1 MLFKLSYLN
10 SNFAPTLGYLNPAL
24 NNTAQERRCTTNW
37 KIRVRT
43 GCAASWSIVF
53 FRPKFRP
60 KRSVSQATLYFT
72 AKPSFSSLFLNFYL
86 CVLAAGQFS
95 LPQDKRQLYEFDVRV
110 PFMIRGPGL
119 KPKQTSQVSVRSNL
133 LQRINA
139 YLVSSLVLPVR
150 LICFRY
156 IRELKQRRRRR
167 QRERQKTK
175 QQLHQ
180 VWRFFVH
187 FFAVIAW
194 LQRETASFH
203 VFGGREHKTS
213 TFFPELRYKLSL
225 EFNSR
230 KICQHLT
237 NWTRWNKRDK
247 FGLSS
252 LVINIQRTL
261 SLWKPLY
268 NWRLV

>member
-1 MLFKLSYLN
+1 M
-10 SNFAPTLGYLNPAL
+10 
-24 NNTAQERRCTTNW
+24 
-37 KIRVRT
+37 
-43 GCAASWSIVF
+43 
-53 FRPKFRP
+53 
-60 KRSVSQATLYFT
+60 
-72 AKPSFSSLFLNFYL
+72 
-86 CVLAAGQFS
+86 
-95 LPQDKRQLYEFDVRV
+95 

-156 IRELKQRRRRR
+156 IRELKQRPRRR

-180 VWRFFVH
+180 VSRFFVH
-187 FFAVIAW
+187 FLPSLHDYDVKLPHF
-194 LQRETASFH
+194 TF
-203 VFGGREHKTS
+203 FGGREHKTS
-213 TFFPELRYKLSL
+213 TFFPERRYKLL

-237 NWTRWNKRDK
+237 N
-247 FGLSS
+247 
-252 LVINIQRTL
+252 
-261 SLWKPLY
+261 
-268 NWRLV
+268 

>member
-1 MLFKLSYLN
+1 MSFLIWIQISHQRWVIL
-10 SNFAPTLGYLNPAL
+10 TLLW
-24 NNTAQERRCTTNW
+24 TT
-37 KIRVRT
+37 RPRT
-43 GCAASWSIVF
+43 GCARQIENFGSRCAVSWSIAS

-72 AKPSFSSLFLNFYL
+72 AKPSSSSLFLNFYL

-133 LQRINA
+133 LHLIPVNA
-139 YLVSSLVLPVR
+139 YLVSSLVLPGR

-180 VWRFFVH
+180 VSRFFVH

-194 LQRETASFH
+194 LRRETASFR
-203 VFGGREHKTS
+203 VF
-213 TFFPELRYKLSL
+213 
-225 EFNSR
+225 
-230 KICQHLT
+230 
-237 NWTRWNKRDK
+237 W
-247 FGLSS
+247 
-252 LVINIQRTL
+252 RT
-261 SLWKPLY
+261 
-268 NWRLV
+268 

>member
-1 MLFKLSYLN
+1 MLTWFHLL
-10 SNFAPTLGYLNPAL
+10 
-24 NNTAQERRCTTNW
+24 
-37 KIRVRT
+37 
-43 GCAASWSIVF
+43 F
-53 FRPKFRP
+53 F
-60 KRSVSQATLYFT
+60 
-72 AKPSFSSLFLNFYL
+72 
-86 CVLAAGQFS
+86 
-95 LPQDKRQLYEFDVRV
+95 LPE
-110 PFMIRGPGL
+110 
-119 KPKQTSQVSVRSNL
+119 
-133 LQRINA
+133 
-139 YLVSSLVLPVR
+139 R

-156 IRELKQRRRRR
+156 IRELKQRPRRR

-180 VWRFFVH
+180 TSRFFVH

-213 TFFPELRYKLSL
+213 TFFPEHRYKISL

-247 FGLSS
+247 FCLSS
-252 LVINIQRTL
+252 LVIRELKQLRRRPQR
-261 SLWKPLY
+261 
-268 NWRLV
+268 RLQTNNRFSDQNNSSVRF